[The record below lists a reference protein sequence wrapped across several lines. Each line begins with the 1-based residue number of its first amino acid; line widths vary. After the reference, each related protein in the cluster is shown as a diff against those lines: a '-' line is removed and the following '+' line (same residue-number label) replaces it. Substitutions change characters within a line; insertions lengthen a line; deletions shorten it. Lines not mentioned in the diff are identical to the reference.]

1 MSRRDAIRM
10 TDEAL
15 AEYLRNGHTV
25 MLVTNGPDGYPH
37 AMPMFYGLDDDLTFR
52 FATYASSQKIRNIE
66 RDPKVTLLVE
76 SGSSYD
82 EIQGVMIEGRA
93 ELSTDLDAT
102 VDTMVEA
109 MGRTANELPPA
120 SQLPVEVKKKMA
132 GKRVLVRVTPE
143 RFISWDHGKLNA
155 NETPKGLQEDA

>member
-1 MSRRDAIRM
+1 MSKRDAIRM

-15 AEYLRNGHTV
+15 A
-25 MLVTNGPDGYPH
+25 D
-37 AMPMFYGLDDDLTFR
+37 DDDLTFR
-52 FATYASSQKIRNIE
+52 FATYESSQKIRNIE

-82 EIQGVMIEGRA
+82 EIRGVMILGRA
-93 ELSTDLDAT
+93 ELSRDLDAT

-109 MGRTANELPPA
+109 MGRTANEMPPA
-120 SQLPVEVKKKMA
+120 SELPIEVKNKMA

-155 NETPKGLQEDA
+155 SETPQALQEDD